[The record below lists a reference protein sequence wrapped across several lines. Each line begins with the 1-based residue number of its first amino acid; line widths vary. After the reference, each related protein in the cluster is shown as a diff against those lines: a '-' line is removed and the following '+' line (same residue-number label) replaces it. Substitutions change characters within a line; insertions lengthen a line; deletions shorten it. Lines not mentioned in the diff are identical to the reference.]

1 MSLPDLTG
9 TRPPRLR
16 DRARMGGWGVAWLFA
31 AVFRKPSLGGVFIAT
46 LLWVVDPLRT
56 LKRQT
61 LCV

>member
-1 MSLPDLTG
+1 
-9 TRPPRLR
+9 
-16 DRARMGGWGVAWLFA
+16 MGGWGVAWLFA

>member
-1 MSLPDLTG
+1 M
-9 TRPPRLR
+9 
-16 DRARMGGWGVAWLFA
+16 FA